1 MAMDDRPAGARIGAD
16 VGGTF
21 TDLVLV
27 EPDGRISTRK
37 VASSPDDFGRAILD
51 GVRPLLS
58 ERDLPPGALRDL
70 VHGTTVATNA
80 ILEFKGAKTGL
91 LTTRGFRD
99 VLEMRRLRMP
109 RLYEL
114 FWDKPV
120 PLVSR
125 EHRLE
130 V

>member
-1 MAMDDRPAGARIGAD
+1 METDGSRGGARIGAD

-51 GVRPLLS
+51 GIRPLLQ
-58 ERDLPPGALRDL
+58 ERDLPPGAVRDL

-80 ILEFKGAKTGL
+80 PERAGPTIPPA
-91 LTTRGFRD
+91 
-99 VLEMRRLRMP
+99 P
-109 RLYEL
+109 
-114 FWDKPV
+114 
-120 PLVSR
+120 
-125 EHRLE
+125 
-130 V
+130 